1 MAGWIVQGVR
11 GEGKGLAAVWMMK
24 KYLNQGFPVATNM
37 DLYLDKL
44 LDNKNA
50 SLAYRLPDFTRV
62 QDFNI
67 LPPAFDPAYKPED
80 KNGLIVLDELALW
93 MNSRTFKDKQ
103 RLAIIG
109 WLILSRKNH
118 WDLLLTVQNY
128 EMIDAQ
134 IRTTLCDFLVQA
146 SRTDRQKIPVFGS
159 FLSFLGFSPYGKQ
172 HHVYHVFYGMSLNQ
186 APQDTWSF
194 SGKEVY
200 DGYDTNQKLQQDNLI
215 IKGETL
221 ADVQVIDF
229 RATYTYLPANYLSGQ
244 VHIQKEQKAFD
255 LIQEKHKAT
264 LKNLKNPSKYVKP
277 EKPEETPEQET
288 EKMAVVKGT
297 GSISPK
303 MILLALGLVGFV
315 GYRFIY
321 PPSLPNAGKS
331 EPKAAPTPAL
341 NSKSI
346 EPKSIS
352 VPISTHLT
360 IDQIE
365 TAFLD
370 DFLTN
375 YRPRLSSIIEK
386 TKGSQVIIDFFDSNF
401 KIVETLN
408 TEQLHELGAT
418 IIQKNYGVFLRT
430 KENMMLVTS
439 WELPK
444 RETKEKEPE
453 PQQAAKNTV
462 KKEESGGLLANL
474 MN

>member
-24 KYLNQGFPVATNM
+24 KYLNKGYPVATNM

-50 SLAYRLPDFTRV
+50 ALAYRLPDFTRV
-62 QDFNI
+62 EDFDL
-67 LPPAFDPAYKPED
+67 LPPAFDPVYKGED

-159 FLSFLGFSPYGKQ
+159 LLSFLGFSPYGKQ

-194 SGKEVY
+194 SGKDVY
-200 DGYDTNQKLQQDNLI
+200 EGYDTNQKLQQDNLI
-215 IKGETL
+215 IKGETV
-221 ADVQVIDF
+221 ADVKVVDF
-229 RATYTYLPANYLSGQ
+229 RATFTYLPANYLSGH
-244 VHIQKEQKAFD
+244 VHIQKEKHVFD
-255 LIQEKHKAT
+255 LVHQQHKERLAA
-264 LKNLKNPSKYVKP
+264 LKNPSKYVKP
-277 EKPEETPEQET
+277 EKPEETPEQEA
-288 EKMAVVKGT
+288 KPMSVVKST
-297 GSISPK
+297 GSVSPK
-303 MILLALGLVGFV
+303 MILLALGLVGFL
-315 GYRFIY
+315 GYRFY
-321 PPSLPNAGKS
+321 SPPSLSNS
-331 EPKAAPTPAL
+331 APETAIIPPPAVNQL
-341 NSKSI
+341 QPTI
-346 EPKSIS
+346 A
-352 VPISTHLT
+352 PIQSNKPPTMKE
-360 IDQIE
+360 IQ

-370 DFLTN
+370 DILKT
-375 YRPRLSSIIEK
+375 YRPRLSSILE
-386 TKGSQVIIDFFDSNF
+386 TSHGSDVVIDFFDKNF
-401 KIVETLN
+401 KIVESFGTD
-408 TEQLHELGAT
+408 QLHELGAS

-430 KENMMLVTS
+430 KENMMLITS
-439 WELPK
+439 WQLPEIENK
-444 RETKEKEPE
+444 ENPNKKKQTTKT
-453 PQQAAKNTV
+453 AAK
-462 KKEESGGLLANL
+462 KDDSGGLLANL
-474 MN
+474 IN